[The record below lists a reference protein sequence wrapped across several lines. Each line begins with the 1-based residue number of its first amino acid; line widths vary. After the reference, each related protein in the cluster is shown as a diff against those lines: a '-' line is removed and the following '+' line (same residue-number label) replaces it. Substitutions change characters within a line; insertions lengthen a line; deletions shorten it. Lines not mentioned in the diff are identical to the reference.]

1 MCLMVSFTYSNQT
14 KNTWNVSM
22 LKYLNTHFCV
32 IHWIIINLNRLKC
45 DVVDLWTHKGRGWL
59 RWAVHRGWRASQH
72 SRQLSV
78 TRCGSSWPHE
88 RGDMVHRCHTCPTG
102 GVTMWQRSVS
112 WWLFKHFN
120 RDLWTFFHLL
130 FFFMIFFSIFN
141 WSPLML
147 ELSLSRVDRMEGF
160 NRVAFRRK
168 QHSLDGSHPAEAGEC
183 CSATYITITK
193 NTFKKVAACL

>member
-14 KNTWNVSM
+14 KNIWNVSM

-59 RWAVHRGWRASQH
+59 RWAVLRGWRASQH

-130 FFFMIFFSIFN
+130 FFFPFSTGHHWC
-141 WSPLML
+141 WSFHCRTLTGWRDL
-147 ELSLSRVDRMEGF
+147 TESLSAENNTVWMVRIQ
-160 NRVAFRRK
+160 RK
-168 QHSLDGSHPAEAGEC
+168 QVS
-183 CSATYITITK
+183 
-193 NTFKKVAACL
+193 VAAPPTSQSQRIHLKR